1 MIAGFT
7 TGTRIL
13 NRIAILPHPS
23 ISAASSSSFGTP
35 RKNCTSMKMKNAVPK
50 NQGSTS
56 AILVSTRFSLLR
68 IMYCGT
74 TMTCDGII
82 NVTITQENQKFP
94 PRNLILVNAY
104 AASSEM
110 NTQPT
115 IASTVT
121 NTVFPRNVR
130 KETPATPSQAF
141 I

>member
-1 MIAGFT
+1 
-7 TGTRIL
+7 
-13 NRIAILPHPS
+13 
-23 ISAASSSSFGTP
+23 
-35 RKNCTSMKMKNAVPK
+35 
-50 NQGSTS
+50 
-56 AILVSTRFSLLR
+56 
-68 IMYCGT
+68 MYCGT

-82 NVTITQENQKFP
+82 NVTITQENQNLP

-104 AASSEM
+104 AARSEI